1 MQLLI
6 SLTAKTAAHS
16 QRKLQFII
24 TPSRLRFRPMVLYF
38 WAYLVD
44 NGKESS
50 EKYQVI
56 VPRAAG
62 SDLPDRRR
70 IEHAVASH
78 VRVID

>member
-1 MQLLI
+1 
-6 SLTAKTAAHS
+6 
-16 QRKLQFII
+16 
-24 TPSRLRFRPMVLYF
+24 MVLYF

-70 IEHAVASH
+70 IEHAVALH
-78 VRVID
+78 VRVTGYYPCQHSDDCPRAGVPVCRFLLAPDQA